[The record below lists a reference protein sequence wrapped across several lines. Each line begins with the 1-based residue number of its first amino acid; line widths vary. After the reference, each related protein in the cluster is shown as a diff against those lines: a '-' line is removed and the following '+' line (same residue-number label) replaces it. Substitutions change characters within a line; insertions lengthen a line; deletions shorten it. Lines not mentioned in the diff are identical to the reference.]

1 MDENEEAVLMDMPTS
16 IRGFCVLGDDG
27 EPVIVLNSRLTRE
40 QNKKTYLHERKHI
53 DSGEFWDPS
62 YNEYK

>member
-1 MDENEEAVLMDMPTS
+1 MDMNKEAILLNMPTS

-27 EPVIVLNSRLTRE
+27 EPVIILNSRLTRE
-40 QNKKTYLHERKHI
+40 QNKKTYLHECDHI
-53 DSGEFWDPS
+53 DSGEFWDTT